1 MKLYKIDQKVILRLE
16 KRKIKVVTTLL
27 NTNNIEKKKN

>member
-16 KRKIKVVTTLL
+16 KRKTKVVTTFI